1 MNYSQFAEQALTIRN
16 EESANPNISPT
27 GLPQP
32 IYSYVKS
39 ALMRTLQLE
48 YILARTFF
56 LRGGS
61 SSEKLSNK
69 FVSLTKHGAKIQ
81 NFWQS
86 DAKRRKNIKF

>member
-1 MNYSQFAEQALTIRN
+1 MNYSQLKEPALTFRN

-48 YILARTFF
+48 YILARAFF

-61 SSEKLSNK
+61 SSEK
-69 FVSLTKHGAKIQ
+69 
-81 NFWQS
+81 
-86 DAKRRKNIKF
+86 